1 LLDEKKGAKSIYPPL
16 KQIDLFGK
24 YLFWKKKLMLCQQTI
39 TVHIVFDVVYVFT
52 RSETLPLKVDQQT
65 TQKLQIVSG

>member
-1 LLDEKKGAKSIYPPL
+1 
-16 KQIDLFGK
+16 
-24 YLFWKKKLMLCQQTI
+24 MLCQQTI